1 MDSSNIQGSDLF
13 NFSSNLNV
21 SATIAP
27 NIQNWITANQN
38 RILANKCKIKLRLV
52 DLTLLAESGLTGG
65 HISDFVM
72 KGAFVV
78 DLKGILR
85 VSLYKLVE
93 LNKDELA
100 VLLNKI
106 GSFDA
111 DNEEQKTELGY
122 LGKKSTD

>member
-1 MDSSNIQGSDLF
+1 
-13 NFSSNLNV
+13 
-21 SATIAP
+21 
-27 NIQNWITANQN
+27 
-38 RILANKCKIKLRLV
+38 
-52 DLTLLAESGLTGG
+52 
-65 HISDFVM
+65 M

-106 GSFDA
+106 GSAAA
-111 DNEEQKTELGY
+111 DNAEQKTELDN
-122 LGKKSTD
+122 LGKRYRLAFGFTHQSALNYIKPLNIFPERLFDTLEDFQIDGLVYLEKEITNLSRINHSIHFSFEIGYSGNESP

>member
-13 NFSSNLNV
+13 NFFNNLNV

-38 RILANKCKIKLRLV
+38 RILANNCKIKLRLE
-52 DLTLLAESGLTGG
+52 DLTWLAESGLTGG

-85 VSLYKLVE
+85 VSLYKLVD
-93 LNKDELA
+93 LNKVELA
-100 VLLNKI
+100 VLLDKI

-111 DNEEQKTELGY
+111 DIEEQKTG
-122 LGKKSTD
+122 

>member
-1 MDSSNIQGSDLF
+1 
-13 NFSSNLNV
+13 
-21 SATIAP
+21 
-27 NIQNWITANQN
+27 
-38 RILANKCKIKLRLV
+38 
-52 DLTLLAESGLTGG
+52 
-65 HISDFVM
+65 M